1 MQWGFLGVCCVKNMC
16 IEMSIVGAA
25 ILQNNAVA
33 AEERGE
39 LSGFS
44 SMMGGIGQTLAPLLT
59 APLFAWSLT
68 NGLTF
73 PLNVWLTFIIYAA
86 CAAGNG
92 YLGTRLPET
101 INEPKT

>member
-1 MQWGFLGVCCVKNMC
+1 MLSVSLTQKVSPF
-16 IEMSIVGAA
+16 
-25 ILQNNAVA
+25 Q
-33 AEERGE
+33 EERGE

-68 NGLTF
+68 NGLGW

-92 YLGTRLPET
+92 YLGTRLPEA
-101 INEPKT
+101 INEAKT